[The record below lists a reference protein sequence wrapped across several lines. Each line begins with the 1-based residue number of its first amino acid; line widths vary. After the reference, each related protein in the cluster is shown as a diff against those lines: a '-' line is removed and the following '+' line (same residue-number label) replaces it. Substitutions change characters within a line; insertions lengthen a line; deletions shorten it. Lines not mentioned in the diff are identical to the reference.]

1 MVHSSPNIT
10 LEEGAAPLLR
20 WYDACR
26 RPFPWR
32 ETNDPYAVWISE
44 VMLQQTQA
52 ARGVEYHRR
61 WMRTFPT
68 LRSLAEAKDAAAD
81 QEGKQPAA
89 VQGGTPD
96 TTQTEHDAALHA
108 KAADGV
114 HEDAAAVADDKADGK
129 VVAAVAGGEPDTTQ
143 AVEKA
148 ALTASAATGVHE
160 EAAAK
165 ADDHADG
172 KVVAAVQSVGG
183 ATVQTVATDA
193 ALRGKAIESVKDPI
207 PYWFKR

>member
-68 LRSLAEAKDAAAD
+68 LRSLAEAEDDDVLKAWEGLGYYSRARNLLRAAR
-81 QEGKQPAA
+81 
-89 VQGGTPD
+89 
-96 TTQTEHDAALHA
+96 LL
-108 KAADGV
+108 
-114 HEDAAAVADDKADGK
+114 
-129 VVAAVAGGEPDTTQ
+129 Q
-143 AVEKA
+143 ARRGSGDRER
-148 ALTASAATGVHE
+148 
-160 EAAAK
+160 
-165 ADDHADG
+165 
-172 KVVAAVQSVGG
+172 
-183 ATVQTVATDA
+183 
-193 ALRGKAIESVKDPI
+193 ALRLRQALVSRSPRNTPFRWRV
-207 PYWFKR
+207 RS